1 MKKIINFFTMKECT
15 SFFILPIIGLSKD
28 SDNSL
33 RLVIGFLN
41 KSHSFKLK

>member
-1 MKKIINFFTMKECT
+1 MKKCT
-15 SFFILPIIGLSKD
+15 SFFILPLFAFSKD

-33 RLVIGFLN
+33 RLVIGFLH